1 MSGMAIVEVG
11 IGLTLLYLLLSLV
24 CTVANEW
31 IAQLLSLRAQNLELG
46 IQQLL
51 EDPDRSGLAGRLYA
65 HPLLK
70 SICRTGKK
78 PSYLPAALFA
88 RALVDV
94 LDPNA
99 KNAASGAAAVQS
111 FRNAVEAA
119 GLPTR
124 LRGSV
129 LALVDQGTAD
139 LGALRES
146 LQSWFDDAMD
156 RASGWYKR
164 RIRAISLGVALVV
177 AVIFNADT
185 IQIATRLWE
194 DPGLRVA
201 VADVAARVADQCA
214 EYATPSEC
222 PALADLPLLEAKL
235 RGFPMGWQSGAVADL
250 PLALA
255 GWVLTALALSMG
267 APFWF
272 DALNKLN
279 IVRASGP
286 KPARGA

>member
-1 MSGMAIVEVG
+1 MAILEVA

-24 CTVANEW
+24 CTIANEW
-31 IAQLLSLRAQNLELG
+31 IAQLLSLRARNLEMG
-46 IQQLL
+46 IQRLL
-51 EDPDRSGLAGRLYA
+51 EDSDRSGLAGRLYD

-70 SICRTGKK
+70 AVCRAGEK
-78 PSYLPAALFA
+78 PSYLPGALFA

-119 GLPTR
+119 SLPPE

-129 LALVDQGTAD
+129 LALVDQGTDD
-139 LGALRES
+139 LAALRAG
-146 LQSWFDDAMD
+146 LRSWFDDAMD

-164 RIRAISLGVALVV
+164 RIRVISLVV
-177 AVIFNADT
+177 GLLIAGSFNADT
-185 IQIATRLWE
+185 IQIATRLWQ

-201 VADVAARVADQCA
+201 VADAASRVVEDCA
-214 EYATPSEC
+214 ELSEC
-222 PALADLPLLEAKL
+222 PELQGLPAIEAEL
-235 RGFPMGWQSGAVADL
+235 RRFPMGWGSGARFE
-250 PLALA
+250 PWTLA
-255 GWVLTALALSMG
+255 GWALTALALSLG

-286 KPARGA
+286 KPARSA

>member
-1 MSGMAIVEVG
+1 MAILEVA

-24 CTVANEW
+24 CTVVNEW
-31 IAQLLSLRAQNLELG
+31 IAQLLSLRAQNLEVG

-51 EDPDRSGLAGRLYA
+51 EDPDRSGLAGRLYE

-70 SICRTGKK
+70 SICRAGQK
-78 PSYLPAALFA
+78 PSYLPAAIFA

-111 FRNAVEAA
+111 FRSAVEAA

-124 LRGSV
+124 LRSSV
-129 LALVDQGTAD
+129 LAMVDQGTAD
-139 LGALRES
+139 LGALRAD
-146 LQSWFDDAMD
+146 LQAWFDDAMD

-164 RIRAISLGVALVV
+164 RIRTISLGVALVV

-185 IQIATRLWE
+185 IQIATRLWG

-201 VADVAARVADQCA
+201 VADAASRVVEDCA
-214 EYATPSEC
+214 EISEC
-222 PALADLPLLEAKL
+222 PELQGLPALEAQL
-235 RGFPMGWQSGAVADL
+235 RRFPMGWGSGANFA
-250 PLALA
+250 PWSFA
-255 GWVLTALALSMG
+255 GWALTALALSLG

-286 KPARGA
+286 KPQRGS